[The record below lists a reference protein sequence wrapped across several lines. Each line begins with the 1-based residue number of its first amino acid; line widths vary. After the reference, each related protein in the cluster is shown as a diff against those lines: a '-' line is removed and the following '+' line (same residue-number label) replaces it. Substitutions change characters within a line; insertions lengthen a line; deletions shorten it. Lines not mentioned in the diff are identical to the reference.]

1 MVRRQSNKYAADYLA
16 DGSLQV
22 NVNFSSVCKLCR
34 SINQSIN
41 QSVQTTYI
49 KMTSG

>member
-1 MVRRQSNKYAADYLA
+1 LNDVPVLKT
-16 DGSLQV
+16 
-22 NVNFSSVCKLCR
+22 
-34 SINQSIN
+34 SINTLFKKPDVSSIIN

>member
-1 MVRRQSNKYAADYLA
+1 MS
-16 DGSLQV
+16 SI
-22 NVNFSSVCKLCR
+22 FSAIAHLIFEQL
-34 SINQSIN
+34 INQSIN

>member
-1 MVRRQSNKYAADYLA
+1 LPKIVKFY
-16 DGSLQV
+16 
-22 NVNFSSVCKLCR
+22 
-34 SINQSIN
+34 QSIN